1 MERSVLSLT
10 KPHKTMEKR
19 NFKVK
24 VNKVSVIYRTFL
36 FFFGFLVILVSLGF
50 APKGVKEINNAFF
63 SIFIHDER
71 SSVNEGDLVET
82 VRFGSYTEP
91 ARIVIPKIGVDAK
104 VLNPKSSDTKTLD
117 DALLYG
123 AVRYPE
129 SGDLESSQ
137 TIFIFGHSSHLP
149 IVHNQNF
156 KLFSEIPKLSPRSEI
171 KLYSENGKEY
181 TYSVDTVTLTKA
193 EDALVNLSERKR
205 KLVVS
210 TCNGFGEKSE
220 RYVVV
225 ASFVGAT
232 STKQTLK

>member
-1 MERSVLSLT
+1 
-10 KPHKTMEKR
+10 MEKKD
-19 NFKVK
+19 FKVK
-24 VNKVSVIYRTFL
+24 VNKVSVLYRTIL
-36 FFFGFLVILVSLGF
+36 FFIGFLVILVSLGF

-104 VLNPKSSDTKTLD
+104 VLNPKSSDTEILD

-129 SGDLESSQ
+129 SGDLESNQ

-156 KLFSEIPKLSPRSEI
+156 KLFSEIPKYFLTMVVTRRSSSYTEIYASGNCPTRSSGIVYAPPPRARMFFAS
-171 KLYSENGKEY
+171 
-181 TYSVDTVTLTKA
+181 
-193 EDALVNLSERKR
+193 
-205 KLVVS
+205 
-210 TCNGFGEKSE
+210 GFQS
-220 RYVVV
+220 
-225 ASFVGAT
+225 
-232 STKQTLK
+232 